1 MWALLKGKTWRNEIT
16 VKKAISEFQKPHFQ
30 NEPKFQTFLV
40 IMSFICMKLKKYFH
54 INGSALSL
62 SLKQRLEATRK
73 WPFYWQITVI
83 GSWQIQNKI
92 DLSEVLW
99 ARETEQPPQTI
110 VFTKTAGNRTS
121 PGWGSMSHSHNLFN
135 DVCRASPALISK
147 WVRKPK
153 SFHYGYKATDAE
165 VVFLRTGAI
174 SLTTDMFPLLHVV
187 ALRSQRTHY

>member
-1 MWALLKGKTWRNEIT
+1 MRIKT
-16 VKKAISEFQKPHFQ
+16 H
-30 NEPKFQTFLV
+30 
-40 IMSFICMKLKKYFH
+40 FH
-54 INGSALSL
+54 ISGSALSL

-73 WPFYWQITVI
+73 WPFYMQIIVI
-83 GSWQIQNKI
+83 GFWQIQNKI

-110 VFTKTAGNRTS
+110 VFTKTAGNETS
-121 PGWGSMSHSHNLFN
+121 PGSMLHCHNLFN
-135 DVCRASPALISK
+135 DVCRASPALMSK

-165 VVFLRTGAI
+165 VVFLRTGEI
-174 SLTTDMFPLLHVV
+174 SLATDMFPLLHIV